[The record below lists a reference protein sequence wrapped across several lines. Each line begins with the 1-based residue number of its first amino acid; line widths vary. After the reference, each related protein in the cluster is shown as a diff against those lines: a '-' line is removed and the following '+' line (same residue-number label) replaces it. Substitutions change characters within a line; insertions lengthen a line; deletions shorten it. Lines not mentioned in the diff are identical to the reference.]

1 MKMKQSSR
9 LAVQLICGLLVAVCA
24 IASNPHAL
32 AAAAR
37 PLRIVAFG
45 DSTTAPRVVEGKEL
59 RVYADVLAA
68 DARLRER
75 GLQIINAGVSANT
88 TSDARARFRGDV
100 LAQQPA
106 VVIIQ
111 FGINDAA
118 VDVWKNPPA
127 TEPRVSRDDYAANL
141 SFFVSELKNRGAQ
154 PILMTPNP
162 LRWTDKLRSMY
173 GRPPYLPDDA
183 DGFNVLLKTYAEA
196 AREVARQTGVPLID
210 VYASFHAHRA
220 EQNHPV
226 DDLLLDGMHPSEKGH
241 RLIADLLGRQLAA
254 MRIETPPPPPAQRM
268 KPAAGGM
275 EIDARATEL
284 PGLNMGP
291 FVRLG
296 DGQLLTVEGT
306 NCLTSADAGK
316 TWKSNPLFAD
326 SAKFEV
332 RPERALIRTCKG
344 VVILAFMNDREK
356 HWTWQDKQGDAPGA
370 VLPTYAM
377 RSTDDGWTWEAPQK
391 LHDGWS
397 GCVRNIL
404 ETKSGRVVF
413 TAMKMLH
420 NPGRHAVLT
429 YCSDDQGQTWQASN
443 IVDLGGAGHHGGV
456 SEATAI
462 ELKDGRL
469 IKYIRTNWERFWLA
483 ESKDGGLHWH
493 PLGPTDVSASS
504 APALLQRLAS
514 GRIILIW
521 NRLFP
526 EGKDTFPKSGGD
538 RLWSATAVSN
548 HRGELSIAFSDDEC
562 KTWSSPVVIARKPGG
577 WLSYPYLFEAAP
589 GELWLTTMQ
598 GGVRLKFRE
607 AEFVD

>member
-1 MKMKQSSR
+1 MKMKQNSR
-9 LAVQLICGLLVAVCA
+9 LAVQLIRGLLVALCA
-24 IASNPHAL
+24 LTSTHHAL

-59 RVYADVLAA
+59 PVYADLLAE
-68 DARLRER
+68 DARLSER
-75 GLQIINAGVSANT
+75 GVKIINAGVSANT
-88 TSDARARFRGDV
+88 TSDAQARFRGDV

-127 TEPRVSRDDYAANL
+127 TAPRVSQNDYAANL
-141 SFFVSELKNRGAQ
+141 SFFVTELKKRGAQ

-173 GRPPYLPDDA
+173 GKPPYLPDDA
-183 DGFNVLLKTYAEA
+183 DGFNVLLKSYAA
-196 AREVARQTGVPLID
+196 AVREVARQTGVPLID
-210 VYASFHAHRA
+210 VYAAFYAHGLELNRS
-220 EQNHPV
+220 V
-226 DDLLLDGMHPSEKGH
+226 DDLLLDGMHPNAKGH
-241 RLIADLLGRQLAA
+241 RLVADLLGRQLAA
-254 MRIETPPPPPAQRM
+254 MRIEAPPPPPKPRM

-284 PGLNMGP
+284 PGLKMGP

-296 DGQLLTVEGT
+296 DGRLLTVEGT
-306 NCLTSADAGK
+306 NCLTSADEGK

-326 SAKFEV
+326 SAKYEV
-332 RPERALIRTCKG
+332 RPERALIRTSQG

-356 HWTWQDKQGDAPGA
+356 HWTWQDELGDAPGA

-377 RSTDDGWTWEAPQK
+377 RSTDDGRTWEAPQK
-391 LHDGWS
+391 LHDDWS

-429 YCSDDQGQTWQASN
+429 YCSDDQGQTWLASN
-443 IVDLGGAGHHGGV
+443 VVDLGGAGHHGGV
-456 SEATAI
+456 TEATAV

-469 IKYIRTNWERFWLA
+469 IKFIRTNWERFWLA

-493 PLGPTDVSASS
+493 PLGPTDVPASS
-504 APALLQRLAS
+504 APGLLERLRS
-514 GRIILIW
+514 GRLLLIW
-521 NRLFP
+521 NRPFP
-526 EGKDTFPKSGGD
+526 EGKDTYPLRGGD
-538 RLWSATAVSN
+538 RIWSATPASN

-562 KTWSSPVVIARKPGG
+562 KTWSRPVVIARKPGAS
-577 WLSYPYLFEAAP
+577 LAYPYLFEAAP

-607 AEFVD
+607 TDFVD